1 MSAEPSSPPPFA
13 KGAPFGPGPSR
24 RAPSAR
30 AAALVVG
37 AVLLAAAATGAYRQR
52 PAPDAWATAPTFPAP
67 RWWTTARERNGFRR
81 LPVISRAMAAVAVV
95 PARSRVVAVG
105 EDATI
110 TYSDDGGATWTVAAL
125 DSTPPAVTPA
135 AATRAPA
142 RDSASAP
149 APSVGSVA
157 ALARREQTLRDSV
170 QQLQILQKTQ
180 QSTVDSANAASS
192 KSPYGNRPT
201 QQ

>member
-52 PAPDAWATAPTFPAP
+52 PAPDAWATAPTFPSP

-81 LPVISRAMAAVAVV
+81 LPVISRVMAAVAVV
-95 PARSRVVAVG
+95 PGRGRVVAVG

-110 TYSDDGGATWTVAAL
+110 AYSDDGGATWRVAAL
-125 DSTPPAVTPA
+125 DTTSVAPPT
-135 AATRAPA
+135 TA
-142 RDSASAP
+142 RDSATTAPRRGPSA
-149 APSVGSVA
+149 A
-157 ALARREQTLRDSV
+157 ALAAREQTLRDSV
-170 QQLQILQKTQ
+170 RHLQLLQKS
-180 QSTVDSANAASS
+180 QSTAIDSANAANP
-192 KSPYGNRPT
+192 KSPYAN
-201 QQ
+201 